1 MSNPDSNFILKAS
14 GLSKSYC
21 SGPRKIEVLRD
32 VNLTMSPGE
41 TISIR
46 GESGSG
52 KSTLLNL
59 LAGIEIA
66 DQGDISWNGTQLNT
80 IADSKRPGIRANYL
94 GFVFQSFYLIPELN
108 TLENVI
114 LAARIAGTSKKEA
127 SARAEHLLQELGMA
141 DRLQS
146 RPDQLSGGERQ
157 RTAIARALI
166 NKPQVLLADEPTG
179 NLDEKTAERVMD
191 QLLAVIDQHRAGL
204 LLVTHHAGFASRTAT
219 QSPAVSEQRTPTP
232 STIRHVLSTSQKCW

>member
-1 MSNPDSNFILKAS
+1 MSQSQNPTLVLDAS
-14 GLSKSYC
+14 GLQKRYR
-21 SGPRKIEVLRD
+21 SGHREIEVLRG
-32 VNLTMSPGE
+32 VSLSVRAGE

-59 LAGIEIA
+59 LAGIEVPDA
-66 DQGDISWNGTQLNT
+66 GDIAWEDRSLHKLPEAQ
-80 IADSKRPGIRANYL
+80 RPRVRARFL

-114 LAARIAGTSKKEA
+114 LAARIAGFPVKEGRE
-127 SARAEHLLQELGMA
+127 RAKQLLNELGLQ

-157 RTAIARALI
+157 RTAIARALVNRPRI
-166 NKPQVLLADEPTG
+166 LLADEPTG
-179 NLDEKTAERVMD
+179 NLDERTSGRVMD
-191 QLLAVIDQHRAGL
+191 QLLEAVQGHGAAL
-204 LLVTHHAGFASRTAT
+204 VLVTHHPRFAAE
-219 QSPAVSEQRTPTP
+219 AQRQY
-232 STIRHVLSTSQKCW
+232 RLEEGLLR

>member
-1 MSNPDSNFILKAS
+1 MSIPESDFILQAS
-14 GLSKSYC
+14 DLSKSYK
-21 SGPRKIEVLRD
+21 SGSRDIQVLQD
-32 VNLTMSPGE
+32 VDISVMRGQ

-59 LAGIEIA
+59 LAGIEIP
-66 DQGDISWNGTQLNT
+66 DQGEVVWNGTPVST
-80 IADSKRPGIRANYL
+80 IAESKRPGIRASYL

-108 TLENVI
+108 TLENVV
-114 LAARIAGTSKKEA
+114 LAARIAGKSSKEA
-127 SARAEHLLQELGMA
+127 KSLAEHFLEELGLA
-141 DRLQS
+141 ERLQS

-179 NLDEKTAERVMD
+179 NLDEKTAQRVLD
-191 QLLAVIDQHRAGL
+191 QLLSVVEKHQAAL
-204 LLVTHHAGFASRTAT
+204 LLVTHHAGFASRTGT
-219 QSPAVSEQRTPTP
+219 QLHLEDGRLV
-232 STIRHVLSTSQKCW
+232 